1 MGGMGK
7 ATGTLKTI
15 SENNNKKSTVLFV
28 PLQMTY
34 SENVFSQQLATSYN
48 SLHVEKKITR
58 SKIDAS
64 YTKEQSNNKEILN
77 IIFTDVR
84 SLTGQFHD

>member
-1 MGGMGK
+1 MGE

-15 SENNNKKSTVLFV
+15 SENNNKKFMVLFV

-34 SENVFSQQLATSYN
+34 SENVLSQQLATSDN
-48 SLHVEKKITR
+48 SLHVEKKATHF
-58 SKIDAS
+58 KIDAF

-84 SLTGQFHD
+84 SLTVLLHDWV

>member
-7 ATGTLKTI
+7 AAGTLKTI

-48 SLHVEKKITR
+48 CGEKN
-58 SKIDAS
+58 
-64 YTKEQSNNKEILN
+64 YL
-77 IIFTDVR
+77 
-84 SLTGQFHD
+84 L

>member
-1 MGGMGK
+1 MGK

-15 SENNNKKSTVLFV
+15 SENNKKSMVLFV

-34 SENVFSQQLATSYN
+34 SENVLSQQLATSYN
-48 SLHVEKKITR
+48 PPHVEKKNTHF
-58 SKIDAS
+58 KTDAS

-77 IIFTDVR
+77 ITFTDIR
-84 SLTGQFHD
+84 SLTGLFHDWV